1 MASKTP
7 ERLSFAISPTIAEK
21 FRNHCTKN
29 HLIMS
34 RLLEEMIAEY
44 LIQEGIVSSWVAL
57 NNEQLERGE
66 EI

>member
-21 FRNHCTKN
+21 FRTHCTKN

-34 RLLEEMIAEY
+34 KVLEELIAEH
-44 LIQEGIVSSWVAL
+44 LIQEGVVGSWVAL
-57 NNEQLERGE
+57 NNEQLENGE

>member
-21 FRNHCTKN
+21 FRAYCTKN

-34 RLLEEMIAEY
+34 KLLEELIANH
-44 LIQEGIVSSWVAL
+44 LIETGVVSGWVAL
-57 NNEQLERGE
+57 NNEQLENGE